1 MADKKNKNNTQPDKA
16 ASDEQAE
23 APDSV
28 EVAGAEIAE
37 VEETAEAADQHPP
50 IIEKEQPRFPIA
62 ALCASAGGLEVLKEF
77 LHHMPANLQDAE
89 DLLEELRIHQI
100 ELEIQNEELRR
111 AEQALETSHQNYY
124 LLYDQAPIGYF
135 VLDVNGVVLS
145 ANRAGA
151 ELLGYAPAQVLD
163 TRFERF
169 VAHHERDIFYL
180 HRQQVIDTAERQQV
194 ELSLLASDRSARQA
208 VLESSLRPPQD
219 DEEQPRLLVAAID
232 RTEERRLEEAYR
244 RLVEQSLQGLAI
256 FQDERL
262 VFTNPALAR
271 MTGYSAAELLAMDR
285 AALSEMIHPEDRE
298 AVWTRSRARLAG
310 EAPASGY
317 QLRFVHR
324 SGLVRWAET
333 HAALIDYQGR
343 PAVHATLLDI
353 TARKT
358 AELALEQSQRFIERV
373 NNVAPVVIYIYDVVT
388 GRNVYVN
395 EQVEPILGYTV
406 EAFAAFQDDVV
417 GSLIHPDDRAQ
428 TEAHLQRVISAEETG
443 DRRVFENMYRIRH
456 ANGTWRWVLSRD
468 VVFSRTDEGRPHYVL
483 GTIQDITRRKETEAE
498 QARLVKEISSQRDEL
513 RALSSRLAELQE
525 TERESLARELHD
537 RLGQNL
543 TALGFNLKFVRGQL
557 SAASAEAV
565 DERLA
570 DSLHLLEETTDRIR
584 DVMADLRPPMMEEDG
599 LADSLEWYARQF
611 ATRTGLDIRVEDKTE
626 RHRLTAAAEIAMFR
640 IVQEALTNAAKHAQ
654 AATARITLER
664 AADHYRLVIADDG
677 VGFEV
682 MPPGGVPPPGGMRLG
697 LLTMQERAE
706 AVGGRFRIES
716 EPGQGTSIIVEV
728 PSL

>member
-77 LHHMPANLQDAE
+77 LHHMPADLQDAE

-298 AVWTRSRARLAG
+298 AIWTRSRARLAG

-682 MPPGGVPPPGGMRLG
+682 KPPGGVPPPGGMRLG